1 MGDVQKE
8 KESKGVSQYIKI
20 IVYMV
25 IGLVAIF
32 FVLPTTIIFLVN
44 IFPDW
49 FHNEAAVNALKSL
62 HDNLYDGIALVSLF
76 VGVFSIW
83 YAWSSSKTVEKQ
95 SEKQE
100 AVLQNL
106 QHESATILREVT
118 AVKERMAI
126 ISERR
131 VDLRYTTPREPKA
144 ADEAR

>member
-1 MGDVQKE
+1 M
-8 KESKGVSQYIKI
+8 
-20 IVYMV
+20 
-25 IGLVAIF
+25 
-32 FVLPTTIIFLVN
+32 
-44 IFPDW
+44 
-49 FHNEAAVNALKSL
+49 NALKSL

-118 AVKERMAI
+118 EMR
-126 ISERR
+126 
-131 VDLRYTTPREPKA
+131 
-144 ADEAR
+144 ARKPTNLFVG